1 MARAAFAGQFDALH
15 DAASQ
20 SAGHNDFGDR
30 AYETGMRVL
39 LDALDSGPP
48 LSDEAYTTAQAMVVE
63 ALVGRLFTQ
72 AKWNA
77 WPDVLGA
84 RIRRPLV
91 VVGVPRTGTT
101 ALHKV
106 LSLDPQFQGLERW
119 LAYAPMP
126 RPPRETWESEPTYQA
141 AVQRIEAFRQ
151 AQPAS
156 AAAHSSEAWEVDEC
170 ILPMAHS
177 FCCNW
182 FGSKLDVPDYDA
194 WFLREDQTYALRR
207 HADVLKLIG
216 KDDARPWLLKNPT
229 HLMSIDALLSVF
241 PDACIVQTHRHPV
254 ASIASLSH
262 MLGGIRDQVAGRQT
276 DRGRL
281 QAREIAL
288 WSEATRRG
296 MAAQDRHP
304 ERFFNVW
311 HRDFRADPMATVAGI
326 YNHFGLEL
334 SAEAE
339 ARMQDWARA
348 NPPNARLG
356 YDYPPAQD
364 PAAIQDAFAPYI
376 ARYGLD

>member
-15 DAASQ
+15 DAACR
-20 SAGHNDFGDR
+20 SAGHDDFGDLD
-30 AYETGMRVL
+30 YETGMRVL
-39 LDALDSGPP
+39 LAALDSGPP
-48 LSDEAYTTAQAMVVE
+48 LGEAGYATARKMVIE
-63 ALVGRLFTQ
+63 ALVGRLVTQ
-72 AKWNA
+72 SGWNA
-77 WPDVLGA
+77 WPEVLA
-84 RIRRPLV
+84 SRIERPLV
-91 VVGVPRTGTT
+91 VIGVPRTGTT
-101 ALHKV
+101 ALHNL

-126 RPPRETWESEPTYQA
+126 RPPREAWESQPTFRA
-141 AVQRIEAFRQ
+141 AVERVEAFRR
-151 AQPAS
+151 AQPES
-156 AAAHSSEAWEVDEC
+156 AAAHSSQAWEVDEC

-182 FGSKLDVPDYDA
+182 FGSKLDVPGYDA
-194 WFLREDQTYALRR
+194 WFLREDHGYALAR

-216 KDDARPWLLKNPT
+216 KDDPRPWLLKNPT
-229 HLMSIDALLSVF
+229 HLMSIDAFLSVF

-262 MLGGIRDQVAGRQT
+262 MLGGIRDQAAGRPT

-281 QAREIAL
+281 QARETTF

-304 ERFFNVW
+304 ERFLNVW

-326 YNHFGLEL
+326 YDHFGLEL
-334 SAEAE
+334 SAEAQ
-339 ARMQDWARA
+339 ARMQRWARA
-348 NPPNARLG
+348 NPPNAPLG
-356 YDYPPAQD
+356 YDYSPAQD

-376 ARYGLD
+376 ARYGLA